1 MIDLLADKIADL
13 ESLVRAAITL
23 MALGFVGVVWAR
35 TKSFVPVVGA
45 LLLGALVVWGINNV
59 DFLER
64 KIGEEFDE
72 GGFPATPVEESSG
85 G

>member
-1 MIDLLADKIADL
+1 VIDLLADKIADL

-72 GGFPATPVEESSG
+72 GGAPATPVEETSG